1 VDIGIGIPNTVLDTP
16 GALLIEWSRRAEA
29 RGFVSLATIG
39 RIAYP
44 AHDELIGLTAA
55 AGATER
61 IGLFTNILLV
71 PAFPLAVLAKQTA
84 TLASAS
90 RGRFTLGAGVGTRP
104 DDFAAS
110 ASSFQDRGRRSIGS
124 SRRCTPRGEATR
136 SRGPTT
142 ASLHRCRTDGY
153 R

>member
-1 VDIGIGIPNTVLDTP
+1 MRAPPARSTAVASGEAARIAVKTTRRKGVAVDIGIGIPNTVLNTP

-61 IGLFTNILLV
+61 IGLFTNILLA
-71 PAFPLAVLAKQTA
+71 PAFPVAVLAKQTA

-90 RGRFTLGAGVGTRP
+90 RGRSRSGQ
-104 DDFAAS
+104 AS
-110 ASSFQDRGRRSIGS
+110 ERDPMT
-124 SRRCTPRGEATR
+124 SR
-136 SRGPTT
+136 
-142 ASLHRCRTDGY
+142 L
-153 R
+153 